1 MILVLSTDMYE
12 QGTDPVVEWL
22 VRSGCSFLRLS
33 MRDLA
38 LGRAD
43 LVLDIVRGSVILNG
57 IDLCSA
63 VNVIW
68 YRRLE
73 ERPVLESREDRFRRM
88 VGMDADLK
96 AEAMDVI
103 EYLFYALRDKQW
115 LPDYRAVRLNKLV
128 TLNKAARHGIRVPDT
143 KILTRRFRLRE
154 YHQQI
159 GSGVITKPVHRNV
172 VYREADHA
180 YVAFTHRMQ
189 CEDIEYMPDSFF
201 ASLYQEFIEAEF
213 EVRVF
218 YLDGRFE
225 ALALLPDERNGRSV
239 DVKRDRMAG
248 KVKHERFLLT
258 EQESSRLCRF
268 LQDIGLNICTLDL
281 LWKEGGITL
290 LDVNPLGQYLFESQ
304 VGNTYLEKQIADW
317 LINTDKGIKKNRYAY
332 T

>member
-1 MILVLSTDMYE
+1 MYE

-22 VRSGCSFLRLS
+22 VRSGCTFLRLS

-43 LVLDIVRGSVILNG
+43 VVLDVSGGSVMLNG
-57 IDLCSA
+57 IDLCSE

-73 ERPVLESREDRFRRM
+73 ERPLMESREERFRRM

-96 AEAMDVI
+96 AEAMDVV
-103 EYLFYALRDKQW
+103 EYLFYALRNKIW
-115 LPDYRAVRLNKLV
+115 LPDFRAVKLNKLV
-128 TLNKAARHGIRVPDT
+128 ALNKAVEHGIRVPDT
-143 KILTRRFRLRE
+143 KVFTRRFRLRE
-154 YHQQI
+154 YYNQLT
-159 GSGVITKPVHRNV
+159 SGVVTKPIHRNV
-172 VYREADHA
+172 VYRQADHA
-180 YVAFTHRMQ
+180 FVAFTHKVRR
-189 CEDIEYMPDSFF
+189 EDIDFMPDSFF

-225 ALALLPDERNGRSV
+225 ALALLPAKGTGRSV

-248 KVKHERFLLT
+248 SVRHERFLLG
-258 EQESSRLCRF
+258 ELESSMLSQLLRDL
-268 LQDIGLNICTLDL
+268 GLNICTMDL
-281 LWKEGGITL
+281 LWKDGEITL

-317 LINTDKGIKKNRYAY
+317 LINTDKGHKTNRYAY